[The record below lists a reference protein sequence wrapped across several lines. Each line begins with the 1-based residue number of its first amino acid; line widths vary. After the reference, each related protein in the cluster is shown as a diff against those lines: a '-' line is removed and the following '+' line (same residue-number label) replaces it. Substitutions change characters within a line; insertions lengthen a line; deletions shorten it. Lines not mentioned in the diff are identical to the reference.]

1 MVTAELLAV
10 LVAAVL
16 VLASGLRVVAEDR
29 RVAVF
34 RLGRFLGI
42 RGPGL
47 ILTVPF
53 IDRTTVV
60 RLNADVPGGQG
71 MSPEQLDEAVRRRI
85 GV

>member
-1 MVTAELLAV
+1 MTAELLAV

-47 ILTVPF
+47 ILTLPF

-60 RLNADVPGGQG
+60 RLNSDVPGWQG
-71 MSPEQLDEAVRRRI
+71 MSPEQLDEAVRRRV